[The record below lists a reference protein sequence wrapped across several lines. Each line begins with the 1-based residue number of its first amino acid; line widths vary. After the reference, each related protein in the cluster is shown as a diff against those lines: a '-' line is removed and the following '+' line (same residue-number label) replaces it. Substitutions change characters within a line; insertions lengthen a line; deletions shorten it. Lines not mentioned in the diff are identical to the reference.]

1 MARRRWWVLGMLAV
15 LITMAPMSRTARAG
29 NAPPAPAATHLY
41 IIFLPGLCA
50 YTNSDPY
57 CHGRIDAGARAR
69 STFRTLIDEL
79 ATAHVVYTPLFYSY
93 NPGDAGGYTV
103 SGTHQT
109 VARSV
114 DALERE
120 LRAARQHDPSAH
132 FDLVGHSLG
141 GVVAASWAVSNGRQY
156 GFHASRGL
164 LHVVNSIVTFD
175 SPLHGL
181 QNTLSNNLVTRLFG
195 GDIAYSLQPD
205 SETIKEILFFPNQW
219 WRTKGHLHSVANHA
233 DIVVPPA
240 EALLG
245 QTRQVNDTVCSRDLL
260 LLRSC
265 HGAVLADTALN
276 HYVACHWITTSDQCN
291 PRPTPTPTP
300 MPTATRTPVPSTP
313 TITPT
318 SVLPPPPTISPTP

>member
-1 MARRRWWVLGMLAV
+1 MAGRRWRLLGILAV
-15 LITMAPMSRTARAG
+15 LIALAPMAHTARAG
-29 NAPPAPAATHLY
+29 SAQPAPAAAHLY
-41 IIFLPGLCA
+41 IMFLPGLCA

-57 CHGRIDAGARAR
+57 CHGRADAAARAR
-69 STFRTLIDEL
+69 STFRTLIGEL
-79 ATAHVVYTPLFYSY
+79 ATAHVGYTPLFYSY
-93 NPGDAGGYTV
+93 NPSDAGGYAV

-120 LRAARQHDPSAH
+120 LRAARQRDPSAT

-141 GVVAASWAVSNGRQY
+141 GVVAASWAVTNGRQY
-156 GFHASRGL
+156 GFHTSRGL

-195 GDIAYSLQPD
+195 GDVAYSLQPD

-219 WRTKGHLHSVANHA
+219 WRTKGRLHSVANRA

-240 EALLG
+240 ESLLG
-245 QTRQVNDTVCSRDLL
+245 QTREVNDTVCSRDLL
-260 LLRSC
+260 FLRSC
-265 HGAVLADTALN
+265 HGAVLADPVLN
-276 HYVACHWITTSDQCN
+276 HYIACHWITTLDQCN
-291 PRPTPTPTP
+291 PRPSPMP
-300 MPTATRTPVPSTP
+300 MPTATRTPAPPTP

-318 SVLPPPPTISPTP
+318 SVVPPPPVISPTP

>member
-1 MARRRWWVLGMLAV
+1 MARRRWFLLGTLAV
-15 LITMAPMSRTARAG
+15 LLAIAPMAGTARAG
-29 NAPPAPAATHLY
+29 SAQPAPPAAHLY
-41 IIFLPGLCA
+41 IMFLPGLCA

-57 CHGRIDAGARAR
+57 CHGRIDAAARAR
-69 STFRTLIDEL
+69 STFHTLITEL
-79 ATAHVVYTPLFYSY
+79 ATAHVGYTPLFYSY
-93 NPGDAGGYTV
+93 NPSDAGGYTV

-120 LRAARQHDPSAH
+120 LRAARQRAPSSR

-141 GVVAASWAVSNGRQY
+141 GVVAASWAVTNGRQY

-164 LHVVNSIVTFD
+164 LQVVNSIVTFD

-195 GDIAYSLQPD
+195 GDVAYSLQPD

-219 WRTKGHLHSVANHA
+219 WRTKGRLHSVANRA

-240 EALLG
+240 ESLLG
-245 QTRQVNDTVCSRDLL
+245 QTRQVNDTACNRDLL
-260 LLRSC
+260 FLRSC
-265 HGAVLADTALN
+265 HGAVLADTVLN
-276 HYVACHWITTSDQCN
+276 RFIACHWITTSDQCN
-291 PRPTPTPTP
+291 PRPTPTP
-300 MPTATRTPVPSTP
+300 MPTATQTPVPPTP

-318 SVLPPPPTISPTP
+318 IALPPPPAISPTP